1 MNDVKNDP
9 GYFLVNFSDFIPE
22 NKQALNLLRGLNPE
36 Y

>member
-9 GYFLVNFSDFIPE
+9 GNFRANFSDFIPE
-22 NKQALNLLRGLNPE
+22 NKQTLNLWRGLKPE